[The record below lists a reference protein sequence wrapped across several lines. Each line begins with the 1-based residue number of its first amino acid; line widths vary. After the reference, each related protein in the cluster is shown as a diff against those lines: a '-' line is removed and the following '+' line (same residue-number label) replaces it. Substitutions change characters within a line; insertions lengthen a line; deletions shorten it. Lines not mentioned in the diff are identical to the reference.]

1 MFKKFVG
8 FKILLYL
15 CTAFE
20 IFTYKNI
27 KVVRRKH
34 ISKSFKSTPYD
45 LFFLI
50 KSVMNELLNVQ
61 IENNQDYGLV
71 VSSRVVAQGLGKQH
85 KHVLESIDNLAITS
99 TAESS
104 ALFII
109 SNYIASNGKEN
120 REYLLTK
127 KGFTLYMFNIQGYND
142 FKLAYIN
149 KFEEMEKELNVR
161 RLPQNYAQALRELA
175 DSWEREQIL
184 IEENRTKDVVI
195 AEMKPKV
202 SYYDLILSS
211 TDCLTVTQIAKDY
224 GMSAKKLNQILFDL
238 NIQFKQSGQWLLYQ
252 KFAEEGYT
260 KSETVAFERPNG
272 TTGTALHTKWTQ
284 KGRLFLYELL
294 KRSNILPL
302 IEQEL

>member
-1 MFKKFVG
+1 M
-8 FKILLYL
+8 
-15 CTAFE
+15 E
-20 IFTYKNI
+20 Q
-27 KVVRRKH
+27 
-34 ISKSFKSTPYD
+34 
-45 LFFLI
+45 
-50 KSVMNELLNVQ
+50 LLNVH

-71 VSSRVVAQGLGKQH
+71 VSSRIIAQGLGKRH
-85 KHVLESIDNLAITS
+85 SDVLESLDKISTS
-99 TAESS
+99 GDFRS
-104 ALFII
+104 LCI
-109 SNYIASNGKEN
+109 STTYVDKKGEER

-142 FKLAYIN
+142 FKLAYID

-161 RLPQNYAQALRELA
+161 RVPQNYAQALRELA

-211 TDCLTVTQIAKDY
+211 TDCITVTQIAKDY
-224 GMSAKKLNQILFDL
+224 GMSAKKLNMILFNL

-252 KFAEEGYT
+252 CFAKEGYT

-302 IEQEL
+302 IEQES

>member
-1 MFKKFVG
+1 MKQ
-8 FKILLYL
+8 
-15 CTAFE
+15 
-20 IFTYKNI
+20 
-27 KVVRRKH
+27 
-34 ISKSFKSTPYD
+34 
-45 LFFLI
+45 
-50 KSVMNELLNVQ
+50 LLNVQ

-85 KHVLESIDNLAITS
+85 KHVLESIDNLVSMS

-149 KFEEMEKELNVR
+149 RFEEMEKELNVR
-161 RLPQNYAQALRELA
+161 RVPQNYAQALRELA
-175 DSWEREQIL
+175 DSWEREQML

-224 GMSAKKLNQILFDL
+224 GMSAKKLNQVLFDL

-252 KFAEEGYT
+252 SFAKEGYT

-294 KRSNILPL
+294 KRNNILPL